1 MTALLPGAFPT
12 LKATDLLQDREAAYR
27 SLAAI
32 ANAAVAMATCRDD
45 TVGARASLDLS
56 KGDLQTG
63 QWVFSVFVLLSV
75 VPVTE
80 VTGKRGGAGEGR
92 RCVGRKNLSL
102 CEPR

>member
-1 MTALLPGAFPT
+1 MTALLPGAVPT

-27 SLAAI
+27 SLAAF

-45 TVGARASLDLS
+45 TVGARASVDLS

-63 QWVFSVFVLLSV
+63 QWVFSVLVLLSV

-80 VTGKRGGAGEGR
+80 VTEVGGAGEGR